1 MHIEEGNALFST
13 FAVSPFEH
21 KDEEKPEKARNGTHN
36 FNPEERRRTD
46 MLLCKRAWLSI
57 LQGYVRTTWTSFG
70 PHGLRSDLRFAQII
84 EYFILL

>member
-46 MLLCKRAWLSI
+46 NHYMVMNTRTCLLAS
-57 LQGYVRTTWTSFG
+57 
-70 PHGLRSDLRFAQII
+70 H
-84 EYFILL
+84 